1 MNFLNSSKAPKETYV
16 YMNMMLK
23 KRNDNVKIMESRERE
38 KRTDIGFDLFHFME
52 EREMKSKDQN

>member
-16 YMNMMLK
+16 YEYDAK
-23 KRNDNVKIMESRERE
+23 KKERQCENNGEQRERE

>member
-1 MNFLNSSKAPKETYV
+1 M